1 MDKCGD
7 PFYNKGIS
15 SDKGEAI
22 MKDVK
27 KIDIHAHAIPWPQ
40 YTPPSQ
46 DRPSTMLTPNELF
59 DEYYDKLNVE
69 KTVLLP
75 IVSPEA
81 QYTVFPSEAV
91 KFLVDQDPERL
102 LWFCNVDP
110 RAIGNATD
118 TDLGY
123 LLEHYKKLGA
133 KGVGELTSNLYADD
147 PKTDNLFS
155 YCEELDLPVT
165 IHIAPE
171 PTGFYGIV
179 DELGLPRIEK
189 MLKKH
194 PKLKILGHS
203 QPFWAEIGD
212 NVTNEN
218 RNRYV
223 KGEVRNGRLPELLRR
238 YENLYC
244 DLSAGSGAN
253 AMMRDREHAAAFLA
267 EFSDR
272 VLWGCDICRHGQT
285 FPFEFDAFLTSM
297 RESGELSEE
306 NYVKLVRGNACKLL
320 ELK

>member
-1 MDKCGD
+1 MQ
-7 PFYNKGIS
+7 
-15 SDKGEAI
+15 
-22 MKDVK
+22 DVK
-27 KIDIHAHAIPWPQ
+27 KIDIHAHATPWPQ
-40 YTPPSQ
+40 YQPKYPKYQ
-46 DRPSTMLTPNELF
+46 STMLTPTELF

-69 KTVLLP
+69 KCVLLP
-75 IVSPEA
+75 LVSEEASYSVTPPEA
-81 QYTVFPSEAV
+81 TKS
-91 KFLVDQDPERL
+91 LVEQDPDRL

-110 RAIGNATD
+110 RAISHSSDAN
-118 TDLGY
+118 LGY
-123 LLEHYKKLGA
+123 LLEHYMALGA
-133 KGVGELTSNLYADD
+133 KGVGELTSNLYTDD
-147 PKTDNLFS
+147 PMTDNLFS
-155 YCEELDLPVT
+155 YCEELGLPVT

-171 PTGFYGIV
+171 PKGFYGIV
-179 DELGLPRIEK
+179 DEIGLPRIER

-223 KGEVRNGRLPELLRR
+223 KGKVQNGRLPELLRR

-272 VLWGCDICRHGQT
+272 VLWGCDICMHGQA
-285 FPFEFDAFLTSM
+285 FPFAFDEFLTSM
-297 RESGELSEE
+297 RETGELSEE
-306 NYVKLVRGNACKLL
+306 NYVKLVRGNACRLL
-320 ELK
+320 GLS